1 MKVRATIAAATLTL
15 LGAMPALAQGGYYQ
29 ATPKA
34 EVAKTSFI
42 TRSALW
48 KCADGVCT
56 AGKVSER
63 DAVLC
68 EVVARKVGALSAFS
82 AGGTAYSEES
92 LAKCNAKAK

>member
-1 MKVRATIAAATLTL
+1 MKVLATIAAATLTL
-15 LGAMPALAQGGYYQ
+15 SGTAPAMAQSGYYR
-29 ATPKA
+29 ATPKT
-34 EVAKTSFI
+34 EVAKASFI

-56 AGKVSER
+56 AGKVAER

-68 EVVARKVGALSAFS
+68 EVVARKVGGLSAFTV
-82 AGGTAYSEES
+82 GGTAYGEES